1 MGFFRSTKVASLLI
15 VALATISS
23 ARAGE
28 LFTVTTSFSGD
39 GAVFSAGE
47 LSAYIEACA
56 NTGATDFHAL
66 DTNLQQQCVSKLISP
81 TATCSIG
88 AGNEVVCN
96 VGGVLINTK
105 DITFSCGVGGCPFSD
120 ASLSGSL
127 PSVGDCAAA
136 GAVAGF
142 TGTSCYGSA
151 FCLYKGEA
159 SSFSH
164 FGSYCPS
171 STGDFCCSATAA
183 IDVAALPN
191 GVIATGQ
198 DAGSEYIREIDH
210 LVDMDIQVRYDV
222 QRPAKLKISVE
233 VPYVKSDTVYT
244 QEENGLTV
252 NYASCPTSYMID
264 FTPPIE
270 SIPRDPSARSPW
282 LPLKYFPYEDQ
293 VGQYRSSCSNTD
305 FGSIATEQEFITKF
319 AKFHDEDTTS
329 LTYGKVP
336 AVNTTVWDSAVADGI
351 PHGTDTFWRME
362 TPVGNRVTYSTSKA
376 SDGSYYDLVRAFS
389 KCERYRDG
397 QRLVTKDN
405 SGVQIIN
412 GVSFPMV
419 EYRWE
424 LTVCQ
429 VGLFGRNCRDSSKY
443 PQTYAKTC
451 KKVPATFSVN
461 SEQISSVSAISAA
474 DDLVSKTFLQEVTST
489 PGGCSTGQERYV
501 ITLNLIMMSVGY
513 SITNEEV
520 HDLIEPVNIMTSQ
533 TNIEMVSMST
543 YETTAEFLAGEEGNG
558 KTLSDGVYFL
568 KKISNNVGGVEVY
581 SHKVVIVTQ
590 CYSTGYNAATGVR
603 TTPDAFSTAVKDA
616 QNNVRI
622 DLEVVV
628 NRDGG
633 AVKNTLN
640 LRILANSDSFKLP
653 SRRTLTREQVG
664 ATQHLYG
671 SYEVA
676 KADQATPFANEL
688 ALQGSINMFGGDQVC
703 SKHQAGDNSLATYD
717 STVSILTPQFVSACL
732 LTSVGSTHPLKGQT
746 IQYKTDAM
754 SAPAKFTF
762 GCIETWID
770 TSTATLTDGVYVF
783 SGSSVPRYPSLDT
796 THKKS
801 HTFVIAGA
809 LNEALLSTGETH
821 AERFGSGL
829 MYYNATAGRSEVFKS
844 DEMQIS
850 KAVRDAQALDPEHMT
865 PGCQNRAGNLKS
877 ACNLVC
883 FDLVDGILTD
893 FQQDSTVL
901 VHHVS
906 VATIATEEQATDEKK
921 FTSGARKSRRML
933 LESVSTIPSGLE
945 RALASEEGSRDSSG
959 DKTGAAVITVTSR
972 SSDDDDDDDRNT
984 LPIAL
989 GVSGGIIFIVAI
1001 IACCWYGMKRN
1012 KKNKEEPSLSR
1023 TGKSL

>member
-1 MGFFRSTKVASLLI
+1 MGFFRSSKVASLLI

-28 LFTVTTSFSGD
+28 LFTVTTTFSGS
-39 GAVFSAGE
+39 GEIFAAGE

-56 NTGATDFHAL
+56 NTGATDFHDL
-66 DTNLQQQCVSKLISP
+66 DLNLQQQCVSKLISP
-81 TATCSIG
+81 TATCSVSG
-88 AGNEVVCN
+88 GSDDVVCN
-96 VGGVLINTK
+96 VGGVFISTK
-105 DITFSCGVGGCPFSD
+105 DITFSCGVNGCPFADST
-120 ASLSGSL
+120 LSGSL
-127 PSVGDCAAA
+127 PSVGDCAPA

-142 TGTSCYGSA
+142 MGTSCYGSA

-171 STGDFCCSATAA
+171 STGEFCCSATAA

-198 DAGSEYIREIDH
+198 AAGSEYIREIDH
-210 LVDMDIQVRYDV
+210 LVDMSFQVRYDV

-233 VPYVKSDTVYT
+233 VPYVKSDTEYT
-244 QEENGLTV
+244 QIEKGLTV
-252 NYASCPTSYMID
+252 KYASCPTSYMID
-264 FTPPIE
+264 FAPPIE

-282 LPLKYFPYEDQ
+282 LPLKYFPHEDQ

-305 FGSIATEQEFITKF
+305 FGSVASEQDFITKF
-319 AKFHDEDTTS
+319 AKFHDEDSSS

-336 AVNTTVWDSAVADGI
+336 AVNTTVWNSSVADGI

-362 TPVGNRVTYSTSKA
+362 TPVGDRVTYSTSKA

-389 KCERYRDG
+389 KCERYHDG

-429 VGLFGRNCRDSSKY
+429 VGLFGRDCRDSGKY

-501 ITLNLIMMSVGY
+501 ITLNLVMMSVGY

-520 HDLIEPVNIMTSQ
+520 HDLIEPVNIMSSQ
-533 TNIEMVSMST
+533 TNIQLVSKSA
-543 YETTAEFLAGEEGNG
+543 YETTAQFLAGEDGSG
-558 KTLSDGVYFL
+558 KTLSEGVYFL
-568 KKISNNVGGVEVY
+568 KKISNSVGGVDVY

-590 CYSTGYNAATGVR
+590 CYSTGYDAVTGVR

-628 NRDGG
+628 DRDGG

-653 SRRTLTREQVG
+653 TRQTLTREQVG

-676 KADQATPFANEL
+676 KADQATPFADEL
-688 ALQGSINMFGGDQVC
+688 TAPISLFGGDQVC
-703 SKHQAGDNSLATYD
+703 SKHQAGDNTVTTYD

-754 SAPAKFTF
+754 TAPAKFTF
-762 GCIETWID
+762 GCIETWLNVDGITPD
-770 TSTATLTDGVYVF
+770 SDGVYNL
-783 SGSSVPRYPSLDT
+783 GSSVTRYPSLDT

-901 VHHVS
+901 VHHIS
-906 VATIATEEQATDEKK
+906 VATIATEEQATDNKK

-933 LESVSTIPSGLE
+933 LESVSTVPSGLE

-959 DKTGAAVITVTSR
+959 DKTGTAVITVTSR
-972 SSDDDDDDDRNT
+972 STDDDDDNDRNT
-984 LPIAL
+984 LWIAL
-989 GVSGGIIFIVAI
+989 GVIGGIISIVALVG
-1001 IACCWYGMKRN
+1001 CCWYGMKRN